1 MSEEVVVAPTLEEL
15 AREYQVTTK
24 AVGVIEEQIQ
34 LAQNVVRDLQESFE
48 LTREQQAQARKNYLA
63 AAINLPA

>member
-15 AREYQVTTK
+15 ARDYQVLTK
-24 AVGVIEEQIQ
+24 AVGVIEDQMAITNKA
-34 LAQNVVRDLQESFE
+34 LFDLQESLE
-48 LTREQQAQARKNYLA
+48 LTRQQQAQARKNYLA

>member
-1 MSEEVVVAPTLEEL
+1 MSNEVVVAPTLEEL

-24 AVGVIEEQIQ
+24 AIGAIEDQ
-34 LAQNVVRDLQESFE
+34 LAITEKAAFDLRESLE
-48 LTREQQAQARKNYLA
+48 LTRQQQVQARKNYLA